1 MATTIITGRD
11 LTLTIDGK
19 AYNDAASSVT
29 MQLTNEQSEYDVLS
43 GTTYKTLKTTGTLSV
58 EMFQDWG
65 VVNSLCE
72 AMFAKAQDAPDTGL
86 AFTFVANTGAT
97 FTGDILPN
105 FPAAGGAAPGELT
118 ASVEFKIV
126 NGAVDLA

>member
-11 LTLTIDGK
+11 LTLTIDSLV
-19 AYNDAASSVT
+19 YNDAASSVT

-43 GTTYKTLKTTGTLSV
+43 GTVYKTLKTTGTLSV

-65 VVNSLCE
+65 IASSLCE
-72 AMFAKAQDAPDTGL
+72 AMFNEAQDNPDTGL

-97 FTGDILPN
+97 FTGEILPN
-105 FPAAGGAAPGELT
+105 FPAAGGSAPGELT
-118 ASVEFKIV
+118 TSVEFKIV
-126 NGAVDLA
+126 NGAVNLA